1 MNLRSEVDVL
11 ACCLILERLFFI
23 SRVEVEDRRTVKLD
37 SQPRR
42 SQWTIYR
49 ENWGVF
55 QLM

>member
-23 SRVEVEDRRTVKLD
+23 SRVEVGDRRTVKLD
-37 SQPRR
+37 SQPGR